1 MPLKLNPTQSNL
13 HLKSNH
19 QDLDALAKFFRKT
32 KIQIDAGITDTSQKQ
47 IQAFKETIALQV
59 DASTNFYHHQSPDS
73 QQSLL
78 ITYVR
83 PFTDHITARYL
94 LETKHFVRSN
104 ADIAGIK
111 EHLDDLIKTNQV
123 VVRVLPLSSHP
134 VTQQLE
140 LDPYAQAD
148 IATIYE
154 TLAAVS
160 DPTPYLAELFS
171 IKIVKSHDAKP
182 TNGYDYAQELP
193 LLRQATINLTHDQNS
208 LTHLTTDILNDIQ
221 RLTKKLSII

>member
-1 MPLKLNPTQSNL
+1 MPLNINHPQTTL
-13 HLKSNH
+13 HFRSNH

-32 KIQIDAGITDTSQKQ
+32 KAQIDAGITDTSQQQ
-47 IQAFKETIALQV
+47 IQTFKETIALQV
-59 DASTNFYHHQSPDS
+59 NASTSFYHHETANS

-83 PFTDHITARYL
+83 PFTDHVTARYL

-104 ADIAGIK
+104 ADITGIK

-140 LDPYAQAD
+140 LEPYAQAD
-148 IATIYE
+148 LATIYE

-160 DPTPYLAELFS
+160 DPTPYLTELFS
-171 IKIVKSHDAKP
+171 VKIVKSRDITP
-182 TNGYDYAQELP
+182 TNNYEYAQELP
-193 LLRQATINLTHDQNS
+193 LLRQAAIDLTHDQNS
-208 LTHLTTDILNDIQ
+208 LTHLTADIINKIQ
-221 RLTKKLSII
+221 RLTRKLLII